1 MQRKMST
8 KRVMLKAVAAAALVY
23 AGAVGADTHYAGSM
37 EATRWQL
44 DASVFACKL
53 YQPLDQF
60 GEAVFLHRAGEDQRF
75 YLAAHNRLLAA
86 GPAAIEAF
94 TPLWQPVH
102 RAHAIDSV
110 SLEGGAEPLQLDWR
124 DSQALVNQLHRG
136 MQLAV
141 TAYAWHDASQ
151 QVSLV
156 MAPTGF
162 EVGFRDFLACTNQ
175 LLPAN
180 YDQISRSSVHF
191 LPGAVEF
198 EDDQRQVLDHLV
210 RYVLAEPHVTALV
223 IDGHSDGMGL
233 RADNLAL
240 SQQRAEAVHAYITER
255 GVPEELVQ
263 VRWHGERYPIASNRT
278 PEGRAEN
285 RRVTLRVDRF
295 EPEQLAEK

>member
-1 MQRKMST
+1 
-8 KRVMLKAVAAAALVY
+8 MLTRWVVPRAVAAVVLACACA
-23 AGAVGADTHYAGSM
+23 AGADSRYAGSM
-37 EATRWQL
+37 ETTRWQL
-44 DASVFACKL
+44 DASVFACRL

-60 GEAVFLHRAGEDQRF
+60 GEAVFLHRAGEEQRF

-86 GPAAIEAF
+86 GPAAIDAS
-94 TPLWQPVH
+94 TPLWQPAYQA
-102 RAHAIDSV
+102 RAVDRLTLA
-110 SLEGGAEPLQLDWR
+110 GGDEPLQLDWR
-124 DSQALVNQLHRG
+124 DSQVLVEQLHQG
-136 MQLAV
+136 MRLSV
-141 TAYAWHDASQ
+141 TAQAWHDNRQ
-151 QVSLV
+151 QVSLE

-162 EVGFRDFLACTNQ
+162 EAAFRDFLACTNN

-180 YDQISRSSVHF
+180 YDQVSRSSVHF
-191 LPGAVEF
+191 PPGAVEF

-210 RYVLAEPHVTALV
+210 RYVLADPHVTALV
-223 IDGHSDGMGL
+223 IDGHSDGLGL

-255 GVPEELVQ
+255 GVPEDLIQ

-295 EPEQLAEK
+295 EPEQLAGK